1 MSISISLEGKVA
13 LVTGAAGEKGIGRS
27 IALTLAEAGADVAV
41 CDEIVDI
48 YDRDLGA
55 VAEEIKSLGRRS
67 LAVQA
72 DVAVKDDVENMVRK
86 VEDELGPVDILV
98 NNAAILGPASNEPFD
113 FTEEEWD
120 RVMAVDLKGHY
131 LCSMAAGKGMMERK
145 SGNIIHIDSIEG
157 ATFMVGG
164 LRPYA
169 VAKAAVRYL
178 TRMNARQLA
187 KYNIRVNSIC
197 TGAVET
203 DMGLHNAWYAG
214 NRERPGVLDNPD
226 RKLFGDAK
234 WIPDRIPLNRAGEPE
249 EIANVALFLASDLSS
264 YVTGA
269 IITADGGWVA

>member
-41 CDEIVDI
+41 NDEVVDG
-48 YDRDLGA
+48 YDRNLEA
-55 VAEEIKSLGRRS
+55 VAEEIRALGRKS

-72 DVAVKDDVENMVRK
+72 DVAVKSEVEEMVRK
-86 VEDELGPVDILV
+86 VEKALGPVDILV
-98 NNAAILGPASNEPFD
+98 NNAAILGPQSNRPFD

-120 RVMAVDLKGHY
+120 RTMDVDLKSHY
-131 LCSMAAGKGMMERK
+131 LCSEAVSKGMMERK
-145 SGNIIHIDSIEG
+145 SGSIVHIDSIEG
-157 ATFMVGG
+157 YTFQVGG

-169 VAKAAVRYL
+169 VAKAGVRYL
-178 TRMNARQLA
+178 TRMNARQLGP
-187 KYNIRVNSIC
+187 YNIRVNTIC

-203 DMGLHNAWYAG
+203 DMGIHNRWYDG
-214 NRERPGVLDNPD
+214 HKDRPGVLDDPD
-226 RKLFGDAK
+226 RKMFRGAK
-234 WIPDRIPLNRAGEPE
+234 FVGERIPLNRAGEPE

-269 IITADGGWVA
+269 TIVADGGWVA